1 MYDFDEKESLSN
13 YTRNRANLEYSHEP
27 MIKSALKESDGG
39 IEYSRG
45 TDDADKKNGGGDMRN
60 NRSVRNDEIRNS
72 EIKNE
77 VSSKNPIVLSAMLW
91 VSNSV
96 TVIFFSMFI
105 TLVMTKDRKWFYIIL
120 SVFIVPTFFDIVKII
135 LMRYDVLFLYRPGEC
150 IRDGNLPDELF
161 YKNFIME
168 KIYQKIDIVEFSK
181 RGFPSTHMVMS
192 TCIVTMIYLFFP
204 KYRNLVVKVAP
215 IYIILVGYSRMYLN
229 CHYLFQV
236 IAGIILGMLGG
247 TFMYNLFK

>member
-1 MYDFDEKESLSN
+1 MYDFDEKDSISN
-13 YTRNRANLEYSHEP
+13 YTRNLANLEYSHEP
-27 MIKSALKESDGG
+27 MIKGVLKESDGG

-45 TDDADKKNGGGDMRN
+45 MDDTDKRNGRGDMRN
-60 NRSVRNDEIRNS
+60 NRSVRNEEIRNS

-120 SVFIVPTFFDIVKII
+120 SVFIVPTFSDIVKII
-135 LMRYDVLFLYRPGEC
+135 LMRYDVPFLYRPGEC
-150 IRDGNLPDELF
+150 IRDGNLPDKMF

-236 IAGIILGMLGG
+236 IAGTILGMLGG